1 MNHRLARLALTWL
14 VVCLAVLWNPNQA
27 IAEQQPTIEPVEYRL
42 SFPSPEHRW
51 LQVDVTFSQLG
62 DFPLRARMSSAS
74 PGRYARHEFAKN
86 VFDVHAFDGTGTEV
100 IATRPNPH
108 EWVVADHNG
117 SVHLRYRLFGS
128 RIDGT
133 YLAIDS
139 RHAHM
144 NMPATLMWGLGLE
157 DRPVRLVFE
166 PPANTNWKVATQ
178 LYPTNDPIAFTAPN
192 LQYLMD
198 SPTELSDFELHTF
211 SVADPSSPENQPV
224 FRIALHHDSGA
235 DTAHYMSSVEAIV
248 REMVLIF
255 GEFPVFETNTYTFIA
270 DYLSG
275 ASGDAMEHRNST
287 VLTSNGRLDV
297 PEQVE
302 RLLGS
307 AAHEFFHV
315 WNVERIRPQSLEPFD
330 FTDANISGE
339 LWLAE
344 GFTNYYGKLVM
355 QRSGL
360 TTLERTLA
368 SFGSTLDLVV
378 SSPGRRLNSAVQ
390 MSQLAP
396 FTDAATAID
405 PTNFNNTFISY
416 YSWGEAIALG
426 LDLSLRVRT
435 GETVTLD
442 DYMRALWERC
452 GEPGGLVPGFVD
464 NPYTLA
470 DARSVLATVSG
481 DDLFAVDFF
490 EQFIEGRDVV
500 NYADLLKHAGLIL
513 QPQAPGQASLGRVHW
528 GAGMAVIA
536 ATPYGSPLYNA
547 GIDRG
552 DVVTT
557 VDDRSVSS
565 IRDLGRILQSIHPG
579 ETVAVGF
586 LRHGSPV
593 ESRVTLVEEQAFTIV
608 PIESTGQV
616 LSAAQEAFR
625 NSWFGSLARMN

>member
-1 MNHRLARLALTWL
+1 M
-14 VVCLAVLWNPNQA
+14 
-27 IAEQQPTIEPVEYRL
+27 
-42 SFPSPEHRW
+42 
-51 LQVDVTFSQLG
+51 
-62 DFPLRARMSSAS
+62 
-74 PGRYARHEFAKN
+74 
-86 VFDVHAFDGTGTEV
+86 FDVHAFDGTGTEV
-100 IATRPNPH
+100 MATRPNPH

-133 YLAIDS
+133 YLAVDS
-139 RHAHM
+139 THAHM

-157 DRPVRLVFE
+157 DRPVHLVFE

-178 LYPTNDPIAFTAPN
+178 LYPTNNPMAFTAPN

-211 SVADPSSPENQPV
+211 SVTDPSSPANQPA
-224 FRIALHHDSGA
+224 FRIALHHDSRA
-235 DTAHYMSSVEAIV
+235 DIAHYVSSVEAIV

-255 GEFPVFETNTYTFIA
+255 GEFPLFETNTYTFIA
-270 DYLSG
+270 DYLPG

-287 VLTSNGRLDV
+287 VLTSNGRLDF

-360 TTLERTLA
+360 TTLQRTLD
-368 SFGSTLDLVV
+368 SFGSTLDLVI
-378 SSPGRRLNSAVQ
+378 SSPGRLLNSAVQ

-405 PTNFNNTFISY
+405 PTNFDNTFISY

-426 LDLSLRVRT
+426 LDLSLRVRS
-435 GETVTLD
+435 GGAVTLD
-442 DYMRALWERC
+442 DYMQALWKRF
-452 GEPGGLVPGFVD
+452 GEPGGLVPGLVD

-470 DARSVLATVSG
+470 DVRSVLATVSG
-481 DDLFAVDFF
+481 DDQFAIDFF
-490 EQFIEGRDVV
+490 ERFVEGRDVV
-500 NYADLLKHAGLIL
+500 NYADLLEHAGLVL
-513 QPQAPGQASLGRVHW
+513 QPQSAGQSSFGRVHW
-528 GAGMAVIA
+528 GAGMMVTA

-547 GIDRG
+547 GLDRG
-552 DVVTT
+552 DTVTT
-557 VDDRSVSS
+557 VDDKPVSS
-565 IRDLGRILQSIHPG
+565 IRDLDRILQSIHPG

-586 LRHGSPV
+586 SRHGSPF
-593 ESRVTLVEEQAFTIV
+593 ESLVTLAEEQNFTIV
-608 PIESTGQV
+608 TIESTGQM
-616 LSAAQEAFR
+616 LSVAQDAFR
-625 NSWFGSLARMN
+625 NSWFSSLAREN